1 MPEIEESA
9 INRENKSKIFLFT
22 AKTKCLT
29 SNFSVHHW
37 LRFSPLRQK
46 KLHGITEKQWALKA
60 VALGLTGSSSNL
72 LAK

>member
-9 INRENKSKIFLFT
+9 INRENNSKIFLFT

-46 KLHGITEKQWALKA
+46 KLHDIMERVGFEGSGSGLNWQLLK
-60 VALGLTGSSSNL
+60 SSS
-72 LAK
+72 